1 MGKQGCPSHRRGVC
15 LSRAQQSSPG
25 SVSASPPAALGCWSC
40 LGAGVRAVLRGEG
53 AQGMDQRGTDPRAP
67 FHPRDGLSSCPGRG
81 TNPQGDHSQHHSLG
95 PGPSSPCLRFLLT
108 SRDAGPDVTVR
119 AMSKL

>member
-1 MGKQGCPSHRRGVC
+1 MGKQGCPPHRRGVC

-53 AQGMDQRGTDPRAP
+53 AQGMAQRGTDPRAP

-81 TNPQGDHSQHHSLG
+81 TNPHGTTASTTLWALGCPAPACDSCSHPEMQALMSL
-95 PGPSSPCLRFLLT
+95 
-108 SRDAGPDVTVR
+108 SRQ
-119 AMSKL
+119 